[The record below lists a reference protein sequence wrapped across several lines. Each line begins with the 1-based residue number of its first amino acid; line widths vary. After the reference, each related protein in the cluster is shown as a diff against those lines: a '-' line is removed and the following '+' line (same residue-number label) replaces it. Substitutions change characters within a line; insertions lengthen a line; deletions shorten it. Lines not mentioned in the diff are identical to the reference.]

1 MSVLI
6 NSTSITLTNKTN
18 HLIEIECMA
27 DQDESFHVKSTEE
40 VIKQR
45 EEAQNWV
52 GTLFEIVYGSKLKKV
67 IINLKANTSNTLT
80 VNSKSELEFNF
91 EAKVKNS
98 NEPLRGYLPISTEYQ
113 GESLSVSFVEKKG
126 IWRDNKGNVVIV
138 GKTQPE
144 KQEII
149 INVKIVDSLNN
160 EVFIDK
166 YTPAFCQLTIKN
178 VV

>member
-18 HLIEIECMA
+18 HLIEIECEA

-45 EEAQNWV
+45 EEAQNWIASM
-52 GTLFEIVYGSKLKKV
+52 FEILYGSKLKKV
-67 IINLKANTSNTLT
+67 IINLKPHTSNTLT
-80 VNSKSELEFNF
+80 VNSKYELEFNF

-98 NEPLRGYLPISTEYQ
+98 NEHLSGYLPISTEYQ
-113 GESLSVSFVEKKG
+113 GESLSVFFVEKKG
-126 IWRDNKGNVVIV
+126 IWKDYKGNVVIV

-149 INVKIVDSLNN
+149 INVEIVDSLKNK
-160 EVFIDK
+160 VFIDN
-166 YTPAFCQLTIKN
+166 YTPAFCQLSIKN

>member
-1 MSVLI
+1 M
-6 NSTSITLTNKTN
+6 
-18 HLIEIECMA
+18 
-27 DQDESFHVKSTEE
+27 
-40 VIKQR
+40 
-45 EEAQNWV
+45 
-52 GTLFEIVYGSKLKKV
+52 
-67 IINLKANTSNTLT
+67 
-80 VNSKSELEFNF
+80 
-91 EAKVKNS
+91 
-98 NEPLRGYLPISTEYQ
+98 
-113 GESLSVSFVEKKG
+113 
-126 IWRDNKGNVVIV
+126 IV